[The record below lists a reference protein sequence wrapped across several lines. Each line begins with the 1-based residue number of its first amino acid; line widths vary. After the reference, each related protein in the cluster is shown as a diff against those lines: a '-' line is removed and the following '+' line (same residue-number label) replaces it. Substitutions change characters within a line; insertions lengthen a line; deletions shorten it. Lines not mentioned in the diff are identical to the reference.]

1 MTRNPDSY
9 ILPRINDTL
18 DALAG
23 FKYLCTLDMIQRY
36 HQVMMDKE
44 SKHET
49 AFHAPYYNPQWMDNY
64 VPFGLMNSPRTF
76 KRLKD
81 KIIQGLEYGT
91 ALYYIDN
98 VIVFEKTVQ
107 ETMNRFMVILTDDV
121 LQT

>member
-44 SKHET
+44 S
-49 AFHAPYYNPQWMDNY
+49 M
-64 VPFGLMNSPRTF
+64 GLHCT
-76 KRLKD
+76 
-81 KIIQGLEYGT
+81 
-91 ALYYIDN
+91 
-98 VIVFEKTVQ
+98 
-107 ETMNRFMVILTDDV
+107 
-121 LQT
+121 